1 MKTQDNY
8 QTVSS
13 PDSLSTAQDI
23 QTYSVVDEQRR
34 LIGQVERIIKNDS
47 DQIQILFS
55 LPGHPKPVFRVH
67 QKSIIKA
74 DLEKNQF
81 VIRLT
86 EKMQE
91 KLNQYSAYSSESSTE
106 NNNIPSVDDSD
117 HEDNDD
123 STPDRDES
131 YHESVESET
140 IRLLAERLEV
150 KRDRHKI
157 GEVVVRK
164 QVEIEMV
171 EVPVRREKL
180 IVEKVGSS
188 DEPLAE
194 IDLSQGK
201 VSGVELETYQIKS
214 DKVTVKGEFI
224 SLKAAGDLLQTLAME
239 DAHGCAKVRVELV
252 LNDPEYQQQYQ
263 ELFDRCTNP

>member
-1 MKTQDNY
+1 METQNNY

-13 PDSLSTAQDI
+13 PESLSTSQEI
-23 QTYSVVDEQRR
+23 KTYSVVDEKRR
-34 LIGQVERIIKNDS
+34 LIGKIERILKNDS

-55 LPGHPKPVFRVH
+55 LPGQSKPVFRVH

-74 DLEKNQF
+74 DLENHQF
-81 VIRLT
+81 VIRFT

-91 KLNQYSAYSSESSTE
+91 KLNQYSASWNESLTE
-106 NNNIPSVDDSD
+106 KDNIPSVDDSD
-117 HEDNDD
+117 YEDNHD
-123 STPDRDES
+123 STNDEDES

-150 KRDRHKI
+150 KHDRHKI

-164 QVEIEMV
+164 QVETEIV

-180 IVEKVGSS
+180 IVEQVGSS
-188 DEPLAE
+188 DKPLAE

-201 VSGVELETYQIKS
+201 IEGVELKTRKSNS
-214 DKVTVKGEFI
+214 DKTTVQGEFI
-224 SLKAAGDLLQTLAME
+224 SLKAAGDLLHTLAME
-239 DAHGCAKVRVELV
+239 DAHGCTKVRVELV
-252 LNDPEYQQQYQ
+252 LNDPQYQQQYQ
-263 ELFDRCTNP
+263 ELFDRCTQP

>member
-13 PDSLSTAQDI
+13 PEKLSNSQEV

-34 LIGQVERIIKNDS
+34 LIGQVERILKNDS
-47 DQIQILFS
+47 NQIQILFS
-55 LPGHPKPVFRVH
+55 LSGQSKPVFRVH
-67 QKSIIKA
+67 QNSIVKV
-74 DLEKNQF
+74 DLENHQF

-91 KLNQYSAYSSESSTE
+91 KLNQYSADGSESLTE
-106 NNNIPSVDDSD
+106 KNNIPSVDDSD

-123 STPDRDES
+123 CSRDIDES

-150 KRDRHKI
+150 KHDRHKI

-164 QVEIEMV
+164 QVETEMV

-188 DEPLAE
+188 DQPLAE

-201 VSGVELETYQIKS
+201 VEGVELETRKSKS
-214 DKVTVKGEFI
+214 DKITVQGEFV

-252 LNDPEYQQQYQ
+252 LNDPQYQQQYQ